1 MEHTVSREIADVVQR
16 VRSGM
21 VKISNGH
28 HGNGA
33 GCILHEEG
41 LIVTNAHVLQ
51 GNRIQ
56 VELEDDRQYEA
67 KVIARD
73 RSLDLAALMIE
84 GCGLL
89 AIEMGNSG
97 RVKPGELVF
106 SLGYPWGMNGGL
118 TFGVVIHLGP
128 WPTEAS
134 RAGID
139 LLAASLHLRPGHS
152 GGPMFNVQGE
162 LIGLNTLMQGP
173 DVGVAVPIDTAKR
186 FLREAMGLTA

>member
-1 MEHTVSREIADVVQR
+1 MGHTVSREIANVVQR
-16 VRSGM
+16 VKSGM

-28 HGNGA
+28 RGNGA
-33 GCILHEEG
+33 GCIVHEEG

-51 GNRIQ
+51 GNCFT
-56 VELEDDRQYEA
+56 VELEDHRKYEA
-67 KVIARD
+67 KVITRD
-73 RSLDLAALMIE
+73 PTLDLAALMVE
-84 GCGLL
+84 GYDLP

-128 WPTEAS
+128 WPTES
-134 RAGID
+134 PRAGVE

-152 GGPMFNVQGE
+152 GGPMFNAQGE

-173 DVGVAVPIDTAKR
+173 DVGVAVPIDTAKL
-186 FLREAMGLTA
+186 FLREAMG